1 MPAAL
6 PLVAGALAGFGAGA
20 MGITV
25 FGLGALG
32 SAMAIG
38 AITGGVVGGIQS
50 AIEGGDILE
59 GVLYGAVG
67 GAVGGAIGGAISAYS
82 FGVSAAPTAATTGTG
97 PAAVSGSAVPVDGM
111 AGVKAY
117 AGIGAEGSAAG
128 ALGGGGA
135 AGGGVTMGEMMLAQ
149 GGIGAVSQALAPEQ
163 ETPFGQTEAGVKAE
177 LESREKI
184 ASMQASTAG
193 AGASAQLEA
202 ARVAAEQRMA
212 EAELQATLTREKM
225 NQDASEFQKSIAQRN
240 IELERPIQEYY
251 ANLRRQRETATGLTL
266 ARKLREQAAPAVA
279 TATTTNPA

>member
-6 PLVAGALAGFGAGA
+6 PALGGILAGFGA
-20 MGITV
+20 V
-25 FGLGALG
+25 SLGFTTTIVGTALV
-32 SAMAIG
+32 G
-38 AITGGVVGGIQS
+38 AIAGGVIGGIQS

-59 GVLYGAVG
+59 GVLYGSVG
-67 GAVGGAIGGAISAYS
+67 GAVGGAIGGAIGAYS
-82 FGVSAAPTAATTGTG
+82 FGIQTE
-97 PAAVSGSAVPVDGM
+97 GM
-111 AGVKAY
+111 AA
-117 AGIGAEGSAAG
+117 ASIPAEGGKTGLTSY
-128 ALGGGGA
+128 LDVGGSSLFGGKETVITE
-135 AGGGVTMGEMMLAQ
+135 GGKEVVKEGGVTMGEMMLAQ

-225 NQDASEFQKSIAQRN
+225 DQDASEFQKSIAQRN

-266 ARKLREQAAPAVA
+266 ARKLREQAAP
-279 TATTTNPA
+279 TTTNDEVV

>member
-6 PLVAGALAGFGAGA
+6 PALGGLLAGFGA
-20 MGITV
+20 V
-25 FGLGALG
+25 SLGFTTTIVGTALV
-32 SAMAIG
+32 G
-38 AITGGVVGGIQS
+38 AIAGGVIGGIQS

-59 GVLYGAVG
+59 GVLYGSVG
-67 GAVGGAIGGAISAYS
+67 GAVGGAIGGAIGAYS
-82 FGVSAAPTAATTGTG
+82 FGIQTE
-97 PAAVSGSAVPVDGM
+97 GM
-111 AGVKAY
+111 AA
-117 AGIGAEGSAAG
+117 ASIPAEGGKTGLTSY
-128 ALGGGGA
+128 LDVGGSSLFGGKETVITE
-135 AGGGVTMGEMMLAQ
+135 GGKEVVKEGGVTMGEMMLAQ

-225 NQDASEFQKSIAQRN
+225 GQDASEFQKSIAQRN

-266 ARKLREQAAPAVA
+266 ARKLREQAAPP
-279 TATTTNPA
+279 TPATTTTEVV

>member
-6 PLVAGALAGFGAGA
+6 PALGGILAGFGA
-20 MGITV
+20 V
-25 FGLGALG
+25 SLGFTTTIVGTALV
-32 SAMAIG
+32 G
-38 AITGGVVGGIQS
+38 AIAGGVIGGIQS

-59 GVLYGAVG
+59 GVLYGSVG
-67 GAVGGAIGGAISAYS
+67 GAVGGAIGGAIGAYS
-82 FGVSAAPTAATTGTG
+82 FGIQTE
-97 PAAVSGSAVPVDGM
+97 GM
-111 AGVKAY
+111 AA
-117 AGIGAEGSAAG
+117 ASIPAEGGKTGLTSY
-128 ALGGGGA
+128 LDVGGSSLFGGKETVITE
-135 AGGGVTMGEMMLAQ
+135 GGKEVVKEGGVTMGEMMLAQ

-225 NQDASEFQKSIAQRN
+225 GQDASEFQKSIAQRN

-266 ARKLREQAAPAVA
+266 ARKLREQAAPPAP
-279 TATTTNPA
+279 ATTTAEVV

>member
-6 PLVAGALAGFGAGA
+6 PALGGLLAGFGA
-20 MGITV
+20 V
-25 FGLGALG
+25 SLGFTTTIVGTALV
-32 SAMAIG
+32 G
-38 AITGGVVGGIQS
+38 AIAGGVIGGIQS

-59 GVLYGAVG
+59 GVLYGSVGGGVG
-67 GAVGGAIGGAISAYS
+67 GAFGGAIGAYS
-82 FGVSAAPTAATTGTG
+82 FGIQTE
-97 PAAVSGSAVPVDGM
+97 GM
-111 AGVKAY
+111 AA
-117 AGIGAEGSAAG
+117 ASIPAEGGKTGLTSYLDVG
-128 ALGGGGA
+128 SSSLFGGKETVITEGGKEVVKE
-135 AGGGVTMGEMMLAQ
+135 GGVTMGEMMLAQ

-202 ARVAAEQRMA
+202 ARVAADQRMA

-225 NQDASEFQKSIAQRN
+225 GQDASEFQKSIAQRN

-266 ARKLREQAAPAVA
+266 ARKLREQAAPP
-279 TATTTNPA
+279 TPATTTTEVV

>member
-6 PLVAGALAGFGAGA
+6 PALGGILAGFGA
-20 MGITV
+20 V
-25 FGLGALG
+25 SLGFTTTIVGTALV
-32 SAMAIG
+32 G
-38 AITGGVVGGIQS
+38 AIAGGVIGGIQS

-59 GVLYGAVG
+59 GVLYGSVG
-67 GAVGGAIGGAISAYS
+67 GAVGGAIGGAIGAYS
-82 FGVSAAPTAATTGTG
+82 FGIQTE
-97 PAAVSGSAVPVDGM
+97 GM
-111 AGVKAY
+111 AA
-117 AGIGAEGSAAG
+117 ASIPAEGGKTGLTSY
-128 ALGGGGA
+128 LDVGGSSLFGGKETVITE
-135 AGGGVTMGEMMLAQ
+135 GGKEVVKEGGVTMGEMMLAQ

-225 NQDASEFQKSIAQRN
+225 GQDASEFQKSIAQRN

-266 ARKLREQAAPAVA
+266 ARKLREQAAPP
-279 TATTTNPA
+279 TPATTTEVV

>member
-6 PLVAGALAGFGAGA
+6 PALGGILAGFGA
-20 MGITV
+20 V
-25 FGLGALG
+25 SFGFTTTIVGTTLV
-32 SAMAIG
+32 G
-38 AITGGVVGGIQS
+38 AIAGGVIGGIQS

-59 GVLYGAVG
+59 GVLYGSVG
-67 GAVGGAIGGAISAYS
+67 GAVGGAIGGAISAYT
-82 FGVSAAPTAATTGTG
+82 FGVSAAPTATTTGTG
-97 PAAVSGSAVPVDGM
+97 PAAVSGSSVPLDGM

-117 AGIGAEGSAAG
+117 AGIGAEGAAASSLSG
-128 ALGGGGA
+128 PVVEK
-135 AGGGVTMGEMMLAQ
+135 GGVTMGEMMLAQ

-163 ETPFGQTEAGVKAE
+163 ETPFSQTEAGVKAE

-184 ASMQASTAG
+184 AAMQAETAG

-225 NQDASEFQKSIAQRN
+225 DQDASEFQKSIAQRN

-266 ARKLREQAAPAVA
+266 ARKLREQAAPA
-279 TATTTNPA
+279 TTTTTNDEVV

>member
-6 PLVAGALAGFGAGA
+6 PALGGILAGFGA
-20 MGITV
+20 V
-25 FGLGALG
+25 SFGFTTTIVGTALV
-32 SAMAIG
+32 G
-38 AITGGVVGGIQS
+38 AIAGGVIGGIQS

-59 GVLYGAVG
+59 GVLYGSVG
-67 GAVGGAIGGAISAYS
+67 GAVGGAIGGAIGAYS
-82 FGVSAAPTAATTGTG
+82 FGIQTE
-97 PAAVSGSAVPVDGM
+97 GM
-111 AGVKAY
+111 AA
-117 AGIGAEGSAAG
+117 ASIPAEGGKTGLTSY
-128 ALGGGGA
+128 LDVGGSSLFGGKETVITE
-135 AGGGVTMGEMMLAQ
+135 GGKEVVKEGGVTMGEMMLAQ

-184 ASMQASTAG
+184 AAMQAETAG

-225 NQDASEFQKSIAQRN
+225 DQDASEFQKSIAQRN

-266 ARKLREQAAPAVA
+266 ARKLREQAAPP
-279 TATTTNPA
+279 TTTTINDEVV

>member
-6 PLVAGALAGFGAGA
+6 PALGGILAGFGA
-20 MGITV
+20 V
-25 FGLGALG
+25 SFGFTTTIVGTTLV
-32 SAMAIG
+32 G
-38 AITGGVVGGIQS
+38 AIAGGVIGGIQS

-59 GVLYGAVG
+59 GVLYGSVG
-67 GAVGGAIGGAISAYS
+67 GAVGGAIGGAINAYT
-82 FGVSAAPTAATTGTG
+82 FGVSTAPTAATTGTG
-97 PAAVSGSAVPVDGM
+97 TAATSGSAVTVDGM

-117 AGIGAEGSAAG
+117 AGIGAEGAASSSLSG
-128 ALGGGGA
+128 PVVEK
-135 AGGGVTMGEMMLAQ
+135 GGVTMGEMMLAQ

-163 ETPFGQTEAGVKAE
+163 ETPFSQTEAGVKAE

-184 ASMQASTAG
+184 AAMQAETAG

-225 NQDASEFQKSIAQRN
+225 DQDASEFQKSIAQRN

-266 ARKLREQAAPAVA
+266 ARKLREQAAPA
-279 TATTTNPA
+279 TTTTNDEVV

>member
-6 PLVAGALAGFGAGA
+6 PALGGILAGFGA
-20 MGITV
+20 V
-25 FGLGALG
+25 SFGFTTTIVGTALV
-32 SAMAIG
+32 G
-38 AITGGVVGGIQS
+38 AIAGGVIGGIQS

-59 GVLYGAVG
+59 GVLYGSVG
-67 GAVGGAIGGAISAYS
+67 GAVGGAIGGAISAYT

-97 PAAVSGSAVPVDGM
+97 TAAVSGSSVPLSGA

-117 AGIGAEGSAAG
+117 AGIGAEGAAASSLSG
-128 ALGGGGA
+128 PVIEK
-135 AGGGVTMGEMMLAQ
+135 GGVTMGEMMLAQ

-184 ASMQASTAG
+184 AAMQAETAG

-266 ARKLREQAAPAVA
+266 ARKLREQAAPA
-279 TATTTNPA
+279 TTTTNDEVV

>member
-6 PLVAGALAGFGAGA
+6 PALGGILAGFGA
-20 MGITV
+20 V
-25 FGLGALG
+25 SFGFTTTIVGTALV
-32 SAMAIG
+32 G
-38 AITGGVVGGIQS
+38 AIAGGVIGGIQS

-59 GVLYGAVG
+59 GVLYGSVG
-67 GAVGGAIGGAISAYS
+67 GAVGGAIGGAIGAYS
-82 FGVSAAPTAATTGTG
+82 FGIQTE
-97 PAAVSGSAVPVDGM
+97 GM
-111 AGVKAY
+111 AA
-117 AGIGAEGSAAG
+117 ASIPAEGGKTGLTSY
-128 ALGGGGA
+128 LDVGGSSLFGGKETVITE
-135 AGGGVTMGEMMLAQ
+135 GGKEVVKEGGVTMGEMMLAQ

-225 NQDASEFQKSIAQRN
+225 GQDASEFQKSIAQRN

-266 ARKLREQAAPAVA
+266 ARKLREQAAPP
-279 TATTTNPA
+279 TPATTTEVV

>member
-6 PLVAGALAGFGAGA
+6 PALGGILAGFGA
-20 MGITV
+20 V
-25 FGLGALG
+25 SLGFTTTIVGTALV
-32 SAMAIG
+32 G
-38 AITGGVVGGIQS
+38 AIAGGVIGGIQS

-59 GVLYGAVG
+59 GVLYGSVG
-67 GAVGGAIGGAISAYS
+67 GAVGGAIGGAIGAYS
-82 FGVSAAPTAATTGTG
+82 FGIQTE
-97 PAAVSGSAVPVDGM
+97 GM
-111 AGVKAY
+111 AA
-117 AGIGAEGSAAG
+117 ASIPAEGGKTGLTSYLDAG
-128 ALGGGGA
+128 GSSLFGGKETVITEGGKEVVKE
-135 AGGGVTMGEMMLAQ
+135 GGVTMGEMMLAQ

-212 EAELQATLTREKM
+212 EAELQAKLTREKM
-225 NQDASEFQKSIAQRN
+225 DQDSSEFQKSIAQRN

-266 ARKLREQAAPAVA
+266 ARKLREQAAPP
-279 TATTTNPA
+279 TPATTTEVV

>member
-6 PLVAGALAGFGAGA
+6 PALGGLLAGFGA
-20 MGITV
+20 V
-25 FGLGALG
+25 SLGFTTTIVGTALV
-32 SAMAIG
+32 G
-38 AITGGVVGGIQS
+38 AIAGGVIGGIQS

-59 GVLYGAVG
+59 GVLYGSVG
-67 GAVGGAIGGAISAYS
+67 GAVGGAIGGAIGAYS
-82 FGVSAAPTAATTGTG
+82 FGIQTE
-97 PAAVSGSAVPVDGM
+97 GM
-111 AGVKAY
+111 AA
-117 AGIGAEGSAAG
+117 ASIPAEGGKTGLTSY
-128 ALGGGGA
+128 LDVGGSSLFGGKETVITE
-135 AGGGVTMGEMMLAQ
+135 GGKEVVKEGGVTMGEMMLAQ

-225 NQDASEFQKSIAQRN
+225 GQDASEFQKSIAQRN

-266 ARKLREQAAPAVA
+266 ARKLREQAAPP
-279 TATTTNPA
+279 TPATTTEVV

>member
-6 PLVAGALAGFGAGA
+6 PALGGILAGFGAGA

-67 GAVGGAIGGAISAYS
+67 GAVGGAIGGAISAFT
-82 FGVSAAPTAATTGTG
+82 FGVSAAPTATTTGTG
-97 PAAVSGSAVPVDGM
+97 TAAVSGSSVPLSGT

-117 AGIGAEGSAAG
+117 AGIGAEGAAASSLSG
-128 ALGGGGA
+128 PVVEK
-135 AGGGVTMGEMMLAQ
+135 GGVTMGEMMLAQ

-184 ASMQASTAG
+184 AAMQAETAG

-266 ARKLREQAAPAVA
+266 ARKLREQAAPA
-279 TATTTNPA
+279 TTTTEVV

>member
-6 PLVAGALAGFGAGA
+6 PALGGILAGFGA
-20 MGITV
+20 V
-25 FGLGALG
+25 SLGFTTTIVGTTLV
-32 SAMAIG
+32 G
-38 AITGGVVGGIQS
+38 AIAGGVIGGIQS

-59 GVLYGAVG
+59 GVLYGSVG
-67 GAVGGAIGGAISAYS
+67 GAVGGAIGGAIEAYS
-82 FGVSAAPTAATTGTG
+82 FGIQTE
-97 PAAVSGSAVPVDGM
+97 GM
-111 AGVKAY
+111 AA
-117 AGIGAEGSAAG
+117 ASIPAEGGKTGLTSY
-128 ALGGGGA
+128 LDVGGSSLFGGKETVITE
-135 AGGGVTMGEMMLAQ
+135 GGKEVVKEGGVTMGEMMLAQ
-149 GGIGAVSQALAPEQ
+149 GGIGAVSQALTPEQ

-184 ASMQASTAG
+184 AAMQAETAG

-225 NQDASEFQKSIAQRN
+225 DQDASEFQKSIAQRN

-266 ARKLREQAAPAVA
+266 ARKLREQAAPA
-279 TATTTNPA
+279 TTTTEVV

>member
-6 PLVAGALAGFGAGA
+6 PALGGILAGFGA
-20 MGITV
+20 V
-25 FGLGALG
+25 SFGFTTTIVGTALV
-32 SAMAIG
+32 G
-38 AITGGVVGGIQS
+38 AIAGGVIGGIQS

-59 GVLYGAVG
+59 GVLYGSVG

-82 FGVSAAPTAATTGTG
+82 FGVGGIPGQEAALAAGKAAPETGMG
-97 PAAVSGSAVPVDGM
+97 A
-111 AGVKAY
+111 VKAY
-117 AGIGAEGSAAG
+117 TGI
-128 ALGGGGA
+128 GGGA
-135 AGGGVTMGEMMLAQ
+135 NTVISGGTKEVVKEGGVTMGEMMLAQ

-163 ETPFGQTEAGVKAE
+163 ETPFSQTEAGVKAE

-184 ASMQASTAG
+184 AAMQAETAG

-225 NQDASEFQKSIAQRN
+225 DQDASEFQKSIAQRN

-266 ARKLREQAAPAVA
+266 ARKLREQAAPA
-279 TATTTNPA
+279 TTNDEVV

>member
-6 PLVAGALAGFGAGA
+6 PALGGILAGFGAGA

-59 GVLYGAVG
+59 GVLYGSVG
-67 GAVGGAIGGAISAYS
+67 GAVGGAIGGAINAYT

-97 PAAVSGSAVPVDGM
+97 PAAVSGSSVPLDGM

-128 ALGGGGA
+128 ALGGGEV
-135 AGGGVTMGEMMLAQ
+135 AGSGVTMGEMMLAQ

-184 ASMQASTAG
+184 AAMQAETAG

-266 ARKLREQAAPAVA
+266 ARKLREQAAPA
-279 TATTTNPA
+279 TTTTNDEVV

>member
-6 PLVAGALAGFGAGA
+6 PALGGILAGFGA
-20 MGITV
+20 V
-25 FGLGALG
+25 SLGFTTTIVGTALV
-32 SAMAIG
+32 G
-38 AITGGVVGGIQS
+38 AIAGGVIGGIQS

-59 GVLYGAVG
+59 GVLYGSVG
-67 GAVGGAIGGAISAYS
+67 GAVGGAIGGAIGAYS
-82 FGVSAAPTAATTGTG
+82 FGIQTE
-97 PAAVSGSAVPVDGM
+97 GM
-111 AGVKAY
+111 AA
-117 AGIGAEGSAAG
+117 ASIPAEGGKTGLTSYLDVG
-128 ALGGGGA
+128 SSSLFGGKETVITEGGKEVVKE
-135 AGGGVTMGEMMLAQ
+135 GGVTMGEMMLAQ

-184 ASMQASTAG
+184 AAMQAETAG

-212 EAELQATLTREKM
+212 EAELQAKLTREKM
-225 NQDASEFQKSIAQRN
+225 GQDASEFQKSIAQRN

-266 ARKLREQAAPAVA
+266 ARKLREQAAPP
-279 TATTTNPA
+279 TTTTINDEVV

>member
-6 PLVAGALAGFGAGA
+6 PALGGLLAGFGA
-20 MGITV
+20 V
-25 FGLGALG
+25 SLGFTTTIVGTALV
-32 SAMAIG
+32 G
-38 AITGGVVGGIQS
+38 AIAGGVIGGIQS

-59 GVLYGAVG
+59 GVLYGSVG
-67 GAVGGAIGGAISAYS
+67 GAVGGAIGGAIGAYS
-82 FGVSAAPTAATTGTG
+82 FGIQTE
-97 PAAVSGSAVPVDGM
+97 GM
-111 AGVKAY
+111 AA
-117 AGIGAEGSAAG
+117 ASIPAEGGKTGLTSY
-128 ALGGGGA
+128 LDVGGSSLFGGKETVITE
-135 AGGGVTMGEMMLAQ
+135 GGKEVVKEGGVTMGEMMLAQ

-225 NQDASEFQKSIAQRN
+225 GQDASEFQKSIAQRN

-266 ARKLREQAAPAVA
+266 ARKLREQAAPPTPA
-279 TATTTNPA
+279 ATTEVV

>member
-6 PLVAGALAGFGAGA
+6 PALGGILAGFGA
-20 MGITV
+20 V
-25 FGLGALG
+25 SFGFTTTIVGTALV
-32 SAMAIG
+32 G
-38 AITGGVVGGIQS
+38 AIAGGVIGGIQS

-59 GVLYGAVG
+59 GVLYGSVG

-82 FGVSAAPTAATTGTG
+82 FGVGGIPGQEAALAAGKAAPETGMG
-97 PAAVSGSAVPVDGM
+97 A
-111 AGVKAY
+111 VKAY
-117 AGIGAEGSAAG
+117 TGI
-128 ALGGGGA
+128 GGGA
-135 AGGGVTMGEMMLAQ
+135 NTVISDGTKEVVKEGGVTMGEMMLAQ

-163 ETPFGQTEAGVKAE
+163 ETPFSQTEAGVKAE

-184 ASMQASTAG
+184 AAMQAETAG

-266 ARKLREQAAPAVA
+266 ARKLREQAAPA
-279 TATTTNPA
+279 TTTTTNDEVV

>member
-67 GAVGGAIGGAISAYS
+67 GAVGGAISAYA
-82 FGVSAAPTAATTGTG
+82 FGVSSATTAATTGTG
-97 PAAVSGSAVPVDGM
+97 TAATSGSAVTVEGM

-135 AGGGVTMGEMMLAQ
+135 AGGGATMSEMMLVQ

-225 NQDASEFQKSIAQRN
+225 GQDASEFQKSIAQRN

>member
-38 AITGGVVGGIQS
+38 AIAGGVVGGIQT

-82 FGVSAAPTAATTGTG
+82 FGIQTE
-97 PAAVSGSAVPVDGM
+97 GM
-111 AGVKAY
+111 AA
-117 AGIGAEGSAAG
+117 ASIPAEGGKTGLTSY
-128 ALGGGGA
+128 LDVGGSSLFGGKETVITE
-135 AGGGVTMGEMMLAQ
+135 GGKEVVKEGGVTMGEMMLAQ

-184 ASMQASTAG
+184 AAMQAETAG

-225 NQDASEFQKSIAQRN
+225 DQDASEFQKSIAQRN

-266 ARKLREQAAPAVA
+266 ARKLREQAAPA
-279 TATTTNPA
+279 TTTTTNDEVV

>member
-6 PLVAGALAGFGAGA
+6 PALGGILAGFGA
-20 MGITV
+20 V
-25 FGLGALG
+25 SLGFTTTIVGTALV
-32 SAMAIG
+32 G
-38 AITGGVVGGIQS
+38 AIAGGVIGGIQS

-59 GVLYGAVG
+59 GVLYGSVG

-82 FGVSAAPTAATTGTG
+82 FGVGGIPGQEAALAAGKAAPETGMG
-97 PAAVSGSAVPVDGM
+97 A
-111 AGVKAY
+111 VKAY
-117 AGIGAEGSAAG
+117 TGI
-128 ALGGGGA
+128 GGGA
-135 AGGGVTMGEMMLAQ
+135 NTVISDGTKEVVKEGGVTVGEMMLAQ

-163 ETPFGQTEAGVKAE
+163 ETPFSQTEAGVKAE

-184 ASMQASTAG
+184 AAMQAETAG

-225 NQDASEFQKSIAQRN
+225 DQDASEFQKSIAQRN

-266 ARKLREQAAPAVA
+266 ARKLREQAAPA
-279 TATTTNPA
+279 TTTTEVV

>member
-6 PLVAGALAGFGAGA
+6 PALGGILAGFGA
-20 MGITV
+20 V
-25 FGLGALG
+25 SLGFTTTIVGTALV
-32 SAMAIG
+32 G
-38 AITGGVVGGIQS
+38 AIAGGVIGGIQS

-59 GVLYGAVG
+59 GVLYGSVG
-67 GAVGGAIGGAISAYS
+67 GAVGGAIGGAIGAYS
-82 FGVSAAPTAATTGTG
+82 FGIQTE
-97 PAAVSGSAVPVDGM
+97 GM
-111 AGVKAY
+111 AA
-117 AGIGAEGSAAG
+117 ASIPAEGGKTGLTSY
-128 ALGGGGA
+128 LDVGGSSLFGGKETVITE
-135 AGGGVTMGEMMLAQ
+135 GGKEVVKEGGVTMGEMMLAQ

-225 NQDASEFQKSIAQRN
+225 GQDASEFQKSIAQRN

-266 ARKLREQAAPAVA
+266 ARKLREQAAPP
-279 TATTTNPA
+279 TLATTTAEVV

>member
-6 PLVAGALAGFGAGA
+6 PALGGILAGFSA
-20 MGITV
+20 V
-25 FGLGALG
+25 SFGFTTTIVGTALV
-32 SAMAIG
+32 G
-38 AITGGVVGGIQS
+38 AIAGGVIGGIQS

-59 GVLYGAVG
+59 GVLYGSVG

-82 FGVSAAPTAATTGTG
+82 FGVGGIPGQEAALAAGKAAPETGMG
-97 PAAVSGSAVPVDGM
+97 A
-111 AGVKAY
+111 VKAY
-117 AGIGAEGSAAG
+117 TGI
-128 ALGGGGA
+128 GGGA
-135 AGGGVTMGEMMLAQ
+135 NTVISDGTKEVVKEGGVTMGEMMLAQ

-163 ETPFGQTEAGVKAE
+163 ETPFSQTEAGVKAE

-184 ASMQASTAG
+184 AAMQAETAG

-225 NQDASEFQKSIAQRN
+225 DQDASEFQKSIAQRN

-266 ARKLREQAAPAVA
+266 ARKLREQAAPA
-279 TATTTNPA
+279 TTTTEVV

>member
-6 PLVAGALAGFGAGA
+6 PALGGILAGFGA
-20 MGITV
+20 V
-25 FGLGALG
+25 SLGFTTTIVGTALV
-32 SAMAIG
+32 G
-38 AITGGVVGGIQS
+38 AIAGGVIGGIQS

-59 GVLYGAVG
+59 GVLYGSVG
-67 GAVGGAIGGAISAYS
+67 GAVGGAIGGAIGAYS
-82 FGVSAAPTAATTGTG
+82 FGIQTE
-97 PAAVSGSAVPVDGM
+97 GM
-111 AGVKAY
+111 AA
-117 AGIGAEGSAAG
+117 ASIPAEGGKTGLTSY
-128 ALGGGGA
+128 LDVGGSSLFGGKETVITEGGKEVVR
-135 AGGGVTMGEMMLAQ
+135 GGGVTMGEMMLAQ

-225 NQDASEFQKSIAQRN
+225 GQDASEFQKSIAQRN

-266 ARKLREQAAPAVA
+266 ARKLREQAAPP
-279 TATTTNPA
+279 TPATTTEVV

>member
-6 PLVAGALAGFGAGA
+6 PALGGILAGFGA
-20 MGITV
+20 V
-25 FGLGALG
+25 SFGFTTTIVGTALV
-32 SAMAIG
+32 G
-38 AITGGVVGGIQS
+38 AIAGGVIGGIQS

-59 GVLYGAVG
+59 GVLYGSVG

-82 FGVSAAPTAATTGTG
+82 FGVGGIPGQEAALAAGK
-97 PAAVSGSAVPVDGM
+97 AVPETGM
-111 AGVKAY
+111 GAVKAY
-117 AGIGAEGSAAG
+117 TGI
-128 ALGGGGA
+128 GGGA
-135 AGGGVTMGEMMLAQ
+135 NTAISGGTKEVVKEGGVTMGEMMLAQ

-184 ASMQASTAG
+184 AAMQAETAG

-225 NQDASEFQKSIAQRN
+225 DQDASEFQKSIAQRN

-266 ARKLREQAAPAVA
+266 ARKLREQAAPA
-279 TATTTNPA
+279 TTTTNDEVV

>member
-6 PLVAGALAGFGAGA
+6 PALGGILAGFGA
-20 MGITV
+20 V
-25 FGLGALG
+25 SFGFTTTIVGTALV
-32 SAMAIG
+32 G
-38 AITGGVVGGIQS
+38 AIAGGVIGGIQS

-59 GVLYGAVG
+59 GVLYGSVG

-82 FGVSAAPTAATTGTG
+82 FGIQTE
-97 PAAVSGSAVPVDGM
+97 GM
-111 AGVKAY
+111 AA
-117 AGIGAEGSAAG
+117 ASIPAEGGKTGLTSY
-128 ALGGGGA
+128 LDVGGSSLFGGKETVITE
-135 AGGGVTMGEMMLAQ
+135 GGKEVVKEGGVTMGEMMLAQ

-184 ASMQASTAG
+184 AAMQAETAG

-225 NQDASEFQKSIAQRN
+225 DQDASEFQKSIAQRN

-266 ARKLREQAAPAVA
+266 ARKLREQAAPA
-279 TATTTNPA
+279 ATTTTEVV

>member
-6 PLVAGALAGFGAGA
+6 PALGGILAGFGA
-20 MGITV
+20 V
-25 FGLGALG
+25 SLGFTTTIVGTALV
-32 SAMAIG
+32 G
-38 AITGGVVGGIQS
+38 AIAGGVIGGIQS

-59 GVLYGAVG
+59 GVLYGSVG
-67 GAVGGAIGGAISAYS
+67 GAVGGAIGGAIGAYS
-82 FGVSAAPTAATTGTG
+82 FGIQTE
-97 PAAVSGSAVPVDGM
+97 GM
-111 AGVKAY
+111 AA
-117 AGIGAEGSAAG
+117 ASIPAEGGKTGLTSY
-128 ALGGGGA
+128 LDVGGSSLFGGKETVITE
-135 AGGGVTMGEMMLAQ
+135 GGKEVVKEGGVTMGEMMLAQ

-225 NQDASEFQKSIAQRN
+225 GQDASEFQKSIAQRN

-266 ARKLREQAAPAVA
+266 ARKLREQAAPPTPPTPEVV
-279 TATTTNPA
+279 

>member
-6 PLVAGALAGFGAGA
+6 PALGGLLAGFGA
-20 MGITV
+20 V
-25 FGLGALG
+25 SLGFTTTIAGTALV
-32 SAMAIG
+32 G
-38 AITGGVVGGIQS
+38 AIAGGVIGGIQS

-59 GVLYGAVG
+59 GVLYGSVG
-67 GAVGGAIGGAISAYS
+67 GAVGGAIGGAIGAYS
-82 FGVSAAPTAATTGTG
+82 FGIQTE
-97 PAAVSGSAVPVDGM
+97 GM
-111 AGVKAY
+111 AA
-117 AGIGAEGSAAG
+117 ASIPAEGGKTGLTSY
-128 ALGGGGA
+128 LDVGGSSLFGGKETVITE
-135 AGGGVTMGEMMLAQ
+135 GGKEVVKEGGVTMGEMMLAQ

-225 NQDASEFQKSIAQRN
+225 GQDASEFQKSIAQRN

-266 ARKLREQAAPAVA
+266 ARKLREQAAPP
-279 TATTTNPA
+279 TPATTTEVV

>member
-6 PLVAGALAGFGAGA
+6 PALGGILAGFGA
-20 MGITV
+20 V
-25 FGLGALG
+25 SLGFTTTIVGTALV
-32 SAMAIG
+32 G
-38 AITGGVVGGIQS
+38 AIAGGVIGGIQS

-59 GVLYGAVG
+59 GVLYGSVG
-67 GAVGGAIGGAISAYS
+67 GAVGGAIGGAIGAYS
-82 FGVSAAPTAATTGTG
+82 FGIQTE
-97 PAAVSGSAVPVDGM
+97 GM
-111 AGVKAY
+111 AA
-117 AGIGAEGSAAG
+117 ASIPAEGGKTGLTSY
-128 ALGGGGA
+128 LDVGGSSLFGGKETVITE
-135 AGGGVTMGEMMLAQ
+135 GGKEVVKEGGVTMGEMMLAQ

-225 NQDASEFQKSIAQRN
+225 GQDASEFQKSIAQRN

-266 ARKLREQAAPAVA
+266 ARKLREQAAPP
-279 TATTTNPA
+279 TLATTTTEVV

>member
-6 PLVAGALAGFGAGA
+6 PALGGILAGFGAVSLGFTTTIVGTALVGA
-20 MGITV
+20 V
-25 FGLGALG
+25 A
-32 SAMAIG
+32 
-38 AITGGVVGGIQS
+38 GGVIGGIQS

-59 GVLYGAVG
+59 GVLYGSVG
-67 GAVGGAIGGAISAYS
+67 GAVGGAIGGAIGAYS
-82 FGVSAAPTAATTGTG
+82 FGIQTK
-97 PAAVSGSAVPVDGM
+97 GM
-111 AGVKAY
+111 AA
-117 AGIGAEGSAAG
+117 AGIPAEGGKTGLTSY
-128 ALGGGGA
+128 LDVGGSSLFGGKETVITE
-135 AGGGVTMGEMMLAQ
+135 GGKEVVKEGGVTMGEMMLAQ

-184 ASMQASTAG
+184 AAMQAETAG

-225 NQDASEFQKSIAQRN
+225 DQDASEFQKSIAQRN

-266 ARKLREQAAPAVA
+266 ARKLREQAAPA
-279 TATTTNPA
+279 TTTTNNEVV

>member
-6 PLVAGALAGFGAGA
+6 PALGGILAGFGA
-20 MGITV
+20 V
-25 FGLGALG
+25 SLGFTTTIVGTALV
-32 SAMAIG
+32 G
-38 AITGGVVGGIQS
+38 AIAGGVIGGIQS

-59 GVLYGAVG
+59 GVLYGSVG
-67 GAVGGAIGGAISAYS
+67 GAVGGAIGGAIGAYS
-82 FGVSAAPTAATTGTG
+82 FGIQTE
-97 PAAVSGSAVPVDGM
+97 GM
-111 AGVKAY
+111 AA
-117 AGIGAEGSAAG
+117 ASIPAEGGKTGLTSY
-128 ALGGGGA
+128 LDVGGSSLFGGKETVITE
-135 AGGGVTMGEMMLAQ
+135 GGKEVVKEGGVTMGEMMLAQ

-225 NQDASEFQKSIAQRN
+225 GQDASEFQKSIAQRN

-266 ARKLREQAAPAVA
+266 SRKLREQAAPP
-279 TATTTNPA
+279 TPATTTEVV

>member
-6 PLVAGALAGFGAGA
+6 PALGGILAGFGA
-20 MGITV
+20 V
-25 FGLGALG
+25 SFGFTTTIVGTALV
-32 SAMAIG
+32 G
-38 AITGGVVGGIQS
+38 AIAGGVIGGIQS

-59 GVLYGAVG
+59 GVLYGSVG
-67 GAVGGAIGGAISAYS
+67 GAVGGAIGGAIGAYS
-82 FGVSAAPTAATTGTG
+82 FGIQTE
-97 PAAVSGSAVPVDGM
+97 GM
-111 AGVKAY
+111 AA
-117 AGIGAEGSAAG
+117 ASIPAEGGKTGLTSY
-128 ALGGGGA
+128 LDVGGSSLFGGKETVITE
-135 AGGGVTMGEMMLAQ
+135 GGKEVVKEGGVTMGEMMLAQ

-184 ASMQASTAG
+184 AAMQAETAG

-225 NQDASEFQKSIAQRN
+225 DQDASEFQKSIAQRN

-266 ARKLREQAAPAVA
+266 ARKLREQAAPA
-279 TATTTNPA
+279 TTTTNDEVV

>member
-6 PLVAGALAGFGAGA
+6 PALGGLLAGFGA
-20 MGITV
+20 V
-25 FGLGALG
+25 SLGFTTTIVGTALV
-32 SAMAIG
+32 G
-38 AITGGVVGGIQS
+38 AIAGGVIGGIQV
-50 AIEGGDILE
+50 AIEHGDVLE
-59 GVLYGAVG
+59 GILYGAVG
-67 GAVGGAIGGAISAYS
+67 GAVGGAIGGAIGAYS
-82 FGVSAAPTAATTGTG
+82 FGIQTE
-97 PAAVSGSAVPVDGM
+97 GM
-111 AGVKAY
+111 AA
-117 AGIGAEGSAAG
+117 AGIPAEGGKTGLTSYLDVG
-128 ALGGGGA
+128 SSSLFGGKETVITEGGKEVVKE
-135 AGGGVTMGEMMLAQ
+135 GGVTMGEVMLAQ

-212 EAELQATLTREKM
+212 EAELQAKLTREKM
-225 NQDASEFQKSIAQRN
+225 GQDASEFQKSIAQRN

-266 ARKLREQAAPAVA
+266 SRKLREQAAPP
-279 TATTTNPA
+279 TPATTTTEVV